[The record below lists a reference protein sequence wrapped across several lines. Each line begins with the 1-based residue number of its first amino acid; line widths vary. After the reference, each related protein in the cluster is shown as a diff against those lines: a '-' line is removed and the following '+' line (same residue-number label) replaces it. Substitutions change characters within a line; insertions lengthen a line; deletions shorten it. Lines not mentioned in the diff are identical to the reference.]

1 VLCGWRFFCPSWAD
15 LIGTT
20 SFGSRNKRGGFRA
33 VTLNTGYEPKSY
45 MRVEEAAILL
55 ILSWGVSYYL
65 RNVIEFLAYVIT
77 TVYWGDASLP

>member
-1 VLCGWRFFCPSWAD
+1 VWLALLLPLLGGPHRDNIIW
-15 LIGTT
+15 L
-20 SFGSRNKRGGFRA
+20 KKQKGGFRA

>member
-1 VLCGWRFFCPSWAD
+1 
-15 LIGTT
+15 
-20 SFGSRNKRGGFRA
+20 
-33 VTLNTGYEPKSY
+33 

-55 ILSWGVSYYL
+55 VLSWGVSYYL